1 MRHAFALTSL
11 FTLATLLAGCAT
23 PPPATAPTAATAAT
37 VTAPVRVKVLAINDF
52 HGNLKPPAGGIRVRD
67 AARQAHRGV
76 GRRCRAPGHRR
87 GRSCAERTPT
97 TSSWLRAT

>member
-52 HGNLKPPAGGIRVRD
+52 HGNLQAAAGGIRVRD
-67 AARQAHRGV
+67 AAGKTVNGA
-76 GRRCRAPGHRR
+76 GRWCRAPGHGR
-87 GRSCAERTPT
+87 GRIAQRRTPT
-97 TSSWLRAT
+97 TSSWLPAT